1 MKWGQLLVPFLAVGI
16 SGTCLAQGDRPA
28 VDRTQRAVTEAR
40 NAGRFMDAEKL
51 LTDAIHELEQSDPRS
66 PRLAQYLK
74 ELAPLLHR
82 RGRDVEAAAAMDRA
96 YEIDRNAF
104 GGRHIP
110 ARHCLGRK
118 N

>member
-28 VDRTQRAVTEAR
+28 VDRTQRTVTEAR

-74 ELAPLLHR
+74 ELA
-82 RGRDVEAAAAMDRA
+82 
-96 YEIDRNAF
+96 AF
-104 GGRHIP
+104 SHEGQIE
-110 ARHCLGRK
+110 
-118 N
+118 